1 MKIKCACIVG
11 AVMLLVACGDKDVEA
26 IKKEVKSNLI
36 DPDSVKFG
44 ATAFWPKGD
53 EACIEYNAKNRMG
66 GYSGQKIALLK
77 MRDGI
82 WSVDRMEVRATSC
95 SNTGRVVEK

>member
-11 AVMLLVACGDKDVEA
+11 AVMLLAACGDKDVEA

-53 EACIEYNAKNRMG
+53 EACIEYNAKTEWVVIR
-66 GYSGQKIALLK
+66 
-77 MRDGI
+77 
-82 WSVDRMEVRATSC
+82 
-95 SNTGRVVEK
+95 GRKLPF